1 MLFPIFLLV
10 FDAAL
15 CAGDVTVQVN
25 GFYSSRLEVVSL
37 SGHFASIGA
46 SSNAEG
52 DAVELPA
59 SCSSDK
65 STTPRLHPHGWIA
78 VVDSTRSSEDNET
91 KSCTFLSQA
100 RRAFLWGAAAVVF
113 LAGDSRSKEFDAE
126 QRVHRPVVILLQDQ
140 ARKFR
145 EILDKKWNRL
155 DVKIYLDTS
164 SALTH
169 SVSRVTLWTTC
180 IRPVGRFAGT
190 VCPGKETETYSLNF
204 ISASVLLTLFLSFLF
219 LILRMRM
226 AQHRSRVEE
235 GVLEASLAKLAQ
247 GVVSRLPSK
256 RYVVLRLKTRKRSSC
271 PATGDSCSICLDE
284 YTLKQ
289 VLRILPCGHSF
300 HRSCVDSW
308 LISRRTCPLCKYNIL
323 EAFSKTK

>member
-190 VCPGKETETYSLNF
+190 VCPGKETET
-204 ISASVLLTLFLSFLF
+204 
-219 LILRMRM
+219 MRM